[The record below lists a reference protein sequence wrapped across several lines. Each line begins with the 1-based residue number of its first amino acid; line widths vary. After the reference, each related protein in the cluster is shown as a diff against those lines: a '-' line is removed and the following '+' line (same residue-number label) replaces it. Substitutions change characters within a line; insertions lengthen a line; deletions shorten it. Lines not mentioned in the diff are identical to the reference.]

1 MTATPSIN
9 PKVDSPNLVAEDGSF
24 NKYLPVKIGSKIVL
38 ALVDSG
44 NGIQNVI
51 SCDLAEKLKL
61 GILSKYQGPN
71 VGTAKKGQP
80 FGITGVLNNVKLQM
94 MDSLGTTHNFTTPF

>member
-9 PKVDSPNLVAEDGSF
+9 LKVDSPNLVTEDGKF
-24 NKYLPVKIGSKIVL
+24 NKYLPVKIGSKAVL

-44 NGIQNVI
+44 NGIQNAI

-61 GILSKYQGPN
+61 GKPSKYQGPV

-80 FGITGVLNNVKLQM
+80 LRIAGVSK
-94 MDSLGTTHNFTTPF
+94 

>member
-1 MTATPSIN
+1 MTTTPSVN
-9 PKVDSPNLVAEDGSF
+9 PKVDSPNLVTEDGSF
-24 NKYLPVKIGSKIVL
+24 NKYLPVKIGSKVVL

-44 NGIQNVI
+44 NGIQNAI

-61 GILSKYQGPN
+61 GKLSKYQGPI

-80 FGITGVLNNVKLQM
+80 LRIAGVLNNVKLQI